1 MAGKLWL
8 QYSFVSIVIDKCVP
22 DSIPVK
28 IPWLSVIA
36 NSKTAAR
43 GMFKNVKFLAQFY
56 CRLYSNSII
65 VST

>member
-43 GMFKNVKFLAQFY
+43 GMV
-56 CRLYSNSII
+56 
-65 VST
+65 